1 MKIEFQNW
9 DKELDLNG
17 IAWLGLNCFHSTAN
31 VINHDVLDELNILI
45 QKIAKDVNIKGVVI
59 YSQKSTGF
67 IAGADVHTF
76 SKYHE
81 PDQVR
86 EFLRKGLTVFHRIEQ
101 LTIPT
106 VAMIDGF
113 CMGGGLELA
122 LACRYRIASS
132 RPETK
137 LGLPEVLL
145 GIQPGWGGS
154 VRLPRLIGGWDAL
167 TKVMLSGKA
176 LSSKVAKSI
185 GIIDEV
191 VPVRQL
197 RRAAES
203 FIATQPKQHQ
213 PSFLQKLSNHEFCRK
228 LLTYVLKN
236 QLMKKI
242 NMEHYPAP
250 MSMIYLW
257 EKYFSMGEKAYEK
270 ETESVLNL
278 VFEHPTAENLIRA
291 FVLKDCLK
299 DFSKDS
305 NFKAQHVHVI
315 GAGVMGGDIAAWC
328 ALRGLKVTLQ
338 DQSYDQMAPAYSRA
352 IALYQKRLKQPRLIQ
367 EALDRLILDPQGD
380 GVHRADVIIEAVYEN
395 LEVKQALFKQLEAKV
410 KPTAILATNT
420 SSIPLSE
427 ISQVMQDKTRLLG
440 IHFFNP
446 VAMME
451 LIEVVYDEHTNSE
464 KIQDACSFVGQIAR
478 LPLPVLSHP
487 GFLVNRVL
495 MPYLL
500 ESMHLLEEGV
510 QAEAIDKAA
519 KNFGM
524 MMGPIELAD
533 TVGLDVCLA
542 VAKNLTQYYGGTVPI
557 RLEEMVANKLLG
569 KKSGHGFY
577 TYKSGKAVKK
587 PISSKGVSKDI
598 TQRLIMRMVNE
609 AYACLRE
616 KVVTNADLIDAG
628 MIFGTGFAPFRGGPM
643 YYAQQFGKEQLSELF
658 IELANQYGE
667 RFNHSLS

>member
-9 DKELDLNG
+9 NKEVDLNG
-17 IAWLGLNCFHSTAN
+17 IAWLGLDCLHSTTN
-31 VINHDVLDELNILI
+31 VINHDVLDELNIII
-45 QKIAKDVNIKGVVI
+45 QKIGKDVNIKGVVI
-59 YSQKSTGF
+59 YSKKSSGF

-81 PDQVR
+81 PEQVR
-86 EFLRKGLTVFHRIEQ
+86 DFLRKGLNVFHRIEQ
-101 LTIPT
+101 LTVPT

-132 RPETK
+132 RLETK
-137 LGLPEVLL
+137 IGLPEVLL

-154 VRLPRLIGGWDAL
+154 VRLPRLIGGWHAL
-167 TKVMLSGKA
+167 TQVMLTGKA
-176 LSSKVAKSI
+176 LSAKVAKNL
-185 GIIDEV
+185 GVVDEV

-197 RRAAES
+197 RRAAEYFLS
-203 FIATQPKQHQ
+203 SQPKAHQ
-213 PSFLQKLSNHEFCRK
+213 PSFWQQLTNHELCRK
-228 LLTYVLKN
+228 LTTMVLKN
-236 QLMKKI
+236 QIIKKI
-242 NMEHYPAP
+242 NIEHYPAP

-257 EKYFSMGEKAYEK
+257 EKYFGMGTKAYEK
-270 ETESVLNL
+270 ETEAVLNL

-291 FVLKDCLK
+291 FVLKDRLK
-299 DFSKDS
+299 DFSKQSD
-305 NFKAQHVHVI
+305 FKAQHVHVI
-315 GAGVMGGDIAAWC
+315 GAGVMGGDIAAYC
-328 ALRGLKVTLQ
+328 AMRGLKVTLQ
-338 DQSYDQMAPAYSRA
+338 DQSYQQLAPAYSRA
-352 IALYQKRLKQPRLIQ
+352 AALYKKRLKQPRLVQ

-380 GVHRADVIIEAVYEN
+380 GIRRADVIIEAVFEN
-395 LEVKQALFKQLEAKV
+395 LEVKQGIFKELEAKAQ
-410 KPTAILATNT
+410 PYAILASNT

-427 ISQVMQDKTRLLG
+427 IAQAMKDKTRLLG

-451 LIEVVYDEHTNSE
+451 LVEVVYDEQTNPA
-464 KIQDACSFVGQIAR
+464 KIQDACSFVGQIGR
-478 LPLPVLSHP
+478 LPLPVLSRP

-542 VAKNLTQYYGGTVPI
+542 VAKNLTQYYGGAVPI
-557 RLEEMVANKLLG
+557 RLEEMVANQKLG
-569 KKSGHGFY
+569 KKTGKGFY
-577 TYKSGKAVKK
+577 IYKAGKAVKK

-598 TQRLIMRMVNE
+598 AQRLIMRMVNE

-616 KVVTNADLIDAG
+616 KVVTDADLIDAG

-643 YYAQQFGKEQLSELF
+643 HYAQQFGKDQLSELF

-667 RFNHSLS
+667 RFNHSLL